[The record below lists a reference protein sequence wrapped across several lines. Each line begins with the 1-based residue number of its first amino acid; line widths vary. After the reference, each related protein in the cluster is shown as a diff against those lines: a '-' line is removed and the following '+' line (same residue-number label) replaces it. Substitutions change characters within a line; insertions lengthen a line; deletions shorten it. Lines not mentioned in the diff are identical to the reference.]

1 MFLVYTGRQLN
12 RQNSFME
19 EFVENQSELFCLHED
34 NDEVQ
39 GDKREKY
46 ERRIQE
52 EREARRKGKVEEE
65 EGGDLWNYLPKDSVE
80 GRKSSRKGSN
90 EPEK

>member
-34 NDEVQ
+34 KDEVQ

-46 ERRIQE
+46 
-52 EREARRKGKVEEE
+52 
-65 EGGDLWNYLPKDSVE
+65 
-80 GRKSSRKGSN
+80 
-90 EPEK
+90 